1 MVINIKDDGDLRRE
15 LAEKIGELV
24 RIPSVRGDPLPG
36 MPYGE
41 GPAKALEWML
51 RECRELG
58 LHCENVENVA
68 GHADFGGDEGGG
80 IVGVLCHLDVVP
92 PGAGWSGDPFG
103 GEYRDGRVYGRG
115 SADNKCACVSALFSV
130 RILREMGIVPKRKI
144 RIIFGTD
151 EECGSSDM
159 PIYFSKMPLPDMAI
173 VPDAGEMIINRE
185 KGRIL
190 LRLRAQ
196 TPESMVL
203 MRGGVAPNIVPD
215 TCELKLLSD
224 GGDSARRTFSGKPW
238 HGAWPSEGINAISLG
253 LADLGNSGIASGN
266 ALVDFVMGKIGGET
280 DGSRLGIARAD
291 EPSGA
296 LTVNLG
302 TIDAGRGVSEAML
315 DIRYPVTCSGKGI
328 IAAVRSAAA
337 PYGVEAIAV
346 SDAPPL
352 FVDEESFLVMRLK
365 LACEKVTGAP
375 AMTQSMGGR
384 TYAACLAGRGVAYGP
399 GAGEGAHQADEY
411 VDMERLMRHLRI
423 STQALYELA
432 CVD

>member
-1 MVINIKDDGDLRRE
+1 M
-15 LAEKIGELV
+15 
-24 RIPSVRGDPLPG
+24 
-36 MPYGE
+36 
-41 GPAKALEWML
+41 
-51 RECRELG
+51 
-58 LHCENVENVA
+58 
-68 GHADFGGDEGGG
+68 
-80 IVGVLCHLDVVP
+80 LCHLDVVP
-92 PGAGWSGDPFG
+92 PGTGWSADPFS
-103 GEYRDGRVYGRG
+103 GEYRDGRVHGRG
-115 SADNKCACVSALFSV
+115 SADNKCACLSALFSV

-159 PIYFSKMPLPDMAI
+159 PVYFSKMPLPDVAI

-190 LRLRAQ
+190 LRLRAG
-196 TPESMVL
+196 TPESTVL
-203 MRGGVAPNIVPD
+203 MRGGIAPNSVPD
-215 TCELKLLSD
+215 KCELALLS
-224 GGDSARRTFSGKPW
+224 GGGTPTRKSFSGKPW
-238 HGAWPSEGINAISLG
+238 HGAWPSEGVNAISLG
-253 LADLGNSGIASGN
+253 LADLEKSGQASGN
-266 ALVDFVMGKIGGET
+266 ALVDFLMREIGGET
-280 DGSRLGIARAD
+280 DGSRLGVACAD
-291 EPSGA
+291 ELSGA

-302 TIDAGRGVSEAML
+302 TVDAGRGASEALL
-315 DIRYPVTCSGKGI
+315 DIRYPVTRSGERI

-337 PYGVEAIAV
+337 RYGVEAVAI

-352 FVDEESFLVMRLK
+352 FVDEESFLIKRLK

-432 CVD
+432 CAD